1 LIQEMTMPARAV
13 VTALIASL
21 LFAAAPASAQEK
33 YGDLIFE
40 APVNLTKLSPSIT
53 KVAVECNVKG
63 AGITVGTAAAVKDTF
78 TKRVEVPV
86 NGGQVVGSLQVV
98 FPASLTAGIKAGT
111 AISYDCGLLGLAE
124 TKPATGGTA
133 KQEAGGSAPDRNKAT
148 WKTFESRNGPA
159 FTLSER
165 LEPITGNFKW

>member
-1 LIQEMTMPARAV
+1 MPARAV
-13 VTALIASL
+13 VAALIASL
-21 LFAAAPASAQEK
+21 LFAAAPVSAQEK
-33 YGDLIFE
+33 IVYGDLIFE
-40 APVNLTKLSPSIT
+40 VPVNLTKLLPSIT

-63 AGITVGTAAAVKDTF
+63 AGIRSATATTARDTS

-98 FPASLTAGIKAGT
+98 FPASETAGIKTGT

-124 TKPATGGTA
+124 TKPATGGAA
-133 KQEAGGSAPDRNKAT
+133 KQEGGGSAPDRNKAT
-148 WKTFESRNGPA
+148 WKTFESRNGEA

-165 LEPITGNFKW
+165 LIPIKGDFKW